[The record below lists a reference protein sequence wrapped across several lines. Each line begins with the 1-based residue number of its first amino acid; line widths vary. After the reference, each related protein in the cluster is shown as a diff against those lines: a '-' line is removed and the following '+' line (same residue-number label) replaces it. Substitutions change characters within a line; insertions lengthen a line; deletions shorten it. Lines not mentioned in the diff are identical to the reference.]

1 MQNIYLTALPYY
13 NIWQYCFTKHVLNWE
28 FWNWPF
34 RKRKTNKLKEGHVRQ
49 GVEIGNL
56 KVKKI
61 RFVRYK
67 IFHIIFHW
75 TKIHFSFYS
84 WYLRAKY
91 DLYHNIH
98 IVQVLCN
105 CGISNSCW
113 LYVWIYNTI
122 QKQKSRLK
130 LKAKMSLAALNSFVH
145 RLDYLT
151 WMPSKVSHRIFTIS
165 FNKGQFFS

>member
-1 MQNIYLTALPYY
+1 MVLRSFLYY
-13 NIWQYCFTKHVLNWE
+13 
-28 FWNWPF
+28 
-34 RKRKTNKLKEGHVRQ
+34 
-49 GVEIGNL
+49 
-56 KVKKI
+56 
-61 RFVRYK
+61 
-67 IFHIIFHW
+67 
-75 TKIHFSFYS
+75 
-84 WYLRAKY
+84 
-91 DLYHNIH
+91 LYHNIH

-165 FNKGQFFS
+165 FNKGRFFSKMLQKNWNTFLFICVLLYSTNRTIFWRQKWMNQLEHFFIKLSQIYCSILNENHQID